1 MKRLHEVRPRLG
13 IVRQGLHGAPGKPRA
28 KMGVIERAV
37 DRNVALADSGH
48 VSVVPEAFLYLPVGP
63 LALRE
68 TAPPSEHA
76 GETMIPLGV
85 ALADLKA
92 GRSETAIS

>member
-1 MKRLHEVRPRLG
+1 MPNTSEDPVDHARTT
-13 IVRQGLHGAPGKPRA
+13 RQ
-28 KMGVIERAV
+28 
-37 DRNVALADSGH
+37 
-48 VSVVPEAFLYLPVGP
+48 
-63 LALRE
+63 
-68 TAPPSEHA
+68 HA